1 MYIPKVP
8 AGNEGGDERWL
19 ISYADMITLLTVVF
33 IILFSMSNIEME
45 KFKALSESMTDGFGA
60 TRKSTSLDPNPDGLG
75 EDPSTTPIDFNT
87 SSGGPTPGILF
98 PEFQTPIQVFRF
110 RRIMEG
116 AEGEKGLL
124 DNLRDLL
131 EAESRRQGEPLASEF
146 EHDERVSMHFTE
158 RGIVLTFRDDRLLF
172 DSGAAELKPV
182 FRQLL
187 QKLNLELGK
196 LPNSIEVLGH
206 TDNIP
211 IASSRYP
218 SNWELSA
225 ARAAS
230 VARFLVSE
238 GLPSGKVSVAG
249 YADTRPLESNASA
262 HGRSSNRRVEIV
274 IMRGYGEAPMDE
286 QLQEAALTNP
296 MQPASP
302 GLPVGPAVG
311 TGGTH

>member
-1 MYIPKVP
+1 MYIPQAPV
-8 AGNEGGDERWL
+8 GNEGGDERWL

-60 TRKSTSLDPNPDGLG
+60 TAKSTSLDPNPDGLG
-75 EDPSTTPIDFNT
+75 EDPSTTPIDYGT
-87 SSGGPTPGILF
+87 VSGGEAPGILF

-116 AEGEKGLL
+116 QDGVDGLL
-124 DNLRDLL
+124 DELRDLL
-131 EAESRRQGEPLASEF
+131 ENESRRQGEPLVSEF
-146 EHDERVSMHFTE
+146 EHDERINMRFTE

-172 DSGAAELKPV
+172 DSGAAEIKPV
-182 FRQLL
+182 FRQIL

-206 TDNIP
+206 TDNQP
-211 IASSRYP
+211 IASARFP

-230 VARFLVSE
+230 VARFLVSD
-238 GLPSGKVSVAG
+238 GLPSTKVSVAG
-249 YADTRPLESNASA
+249 YADTRPLDSNDTA
-262 HGRSSNRRVEIV
+262 HGRAGNRRVEIV
-274 IMRGYGEAPMDE
+274 ILRGYGQDTMTA
-286 QLQEAALTNP
+286 QLQDEAAAHTAF
-296 MQPASP
+296 QPSP
-302 GLPVGPAVG
+302 GLPVSPVYSPDRRE
-311 TGGTH
+311 

>member
-1 MYIPKVP
+1 VYIPQAP

-33 IILFSMSNIEME
+33 IILFSMSNIELE

-60 TRKSTSLDPNPDGLG
+60 TKKSTSLDPNPDGLG

-87 SSGGPTPGILF
+87 ISGGQSPGILF

-116 AEGEKGLL
+116 TDGEKGLL
-124 DNLRDLL
+124 DKLRDLL
-131 EAESRRQGEPLASEF
+131 EEESRRQGAALASEF

-158 RGIVLTFRDDRLLF
+158 RGIVLTFKDDQLLF
-172 DSGAAELKPV
+172 DSGAAELRPV

-187 QKLNLELGK
+187 QRLNLELGK

-211 IASSRYP
+211 IASSRFP

-230 VARFLVSE
+230 VARFLVSD
-238 GLPSGKVSVAG
+238 GLPSDKVSVAG
-249 YADTRPLESNASA
+249 YADTRPLEPNVSA
-262 HGRSSNRRVEIV
+262 HGRAVNRRVEIV
-274 IMRGYGEAPMDE
+274 ILRGYGEAPMDE
-286 QLQEAALTNP
+286 QMQSAASPEVVLP
-296 MQPASP
+296 PSP
-302 GLPVGPAVG
+302 GLPVGPAAG
-311 TGGTH
+311 PGGSH